1 MTGGG
6 TENVRASGIR
16 GLTQKLR
23 RGFTLMELMIVVAII
38 GILGALAVV
47 GVIQFNKSLK
57 VMELNNTAEEI
68 YIAAQNHLTA
78 ARANAVSSDMLEK
91 GSPVKLSNVVKELKD
106 ADADTDINSLYAFD
120 NSVTADAALGV
131 SQHTYETLTSIILPS
146 GAVDGTVGGD
156 GSSWI
161 IEYDPEAY
169 TVYGVFYADGK
180 ATVLGKDTGAGITAG
195 HDLKALN
202 DLVLNAGDTT
212 KITDYGDSGISV
224 GYYGGSGSQK
234 IDAVKLTGSL
244 SVRVVNEERLY
255 AVITDKVKAG
265 GSATNT
271 SIRLIVRIKGETSG
285 AIRTIGVDIDPD
297 GKIRAD
303 SNNKDAYLWSQSG
316 SDLQIVLDDITRTG
330 THFADICSNKK
341 ADSGKFVPGENI
353 TVSAYAQA
361 VDHLSNVITSSNSGK
376 TNSLFGK
383 LVKKS
388 ENGKTVEQVS
398 LANFRHLENLSAN
411 VSHVMGMTGNMAED
425 CGSKKAASLTVRDD
439 YYGTDSG
446 KYVFRA
452 QLISDLTDARTDDE
466 KKQSDS
472 GTYAHQAHFLSWSG
486 FFYNTGHEQI
496 DKKNGNVKDV
506 ITYAGADGANRSTD
520 HTSNGSFS
528 PICNIWLSEF
538 DGNDRTIEGLY
549 ISSTDTH
556 AEARGLFG
564 TILQKCDLTIK
575 NLKLK
580 NFDISAS
587 LQKFTDIAGGDYKA
601 DAAKQ
606 YICAGSLA
614 GRVVS
619 GSAGFGGTQISDG
632 HSVTVEKV
640 TVLEDRDSYCGIWS
654 PARSSTGRN
663 AGPVRNGGLIG
674 ELQTQTTDTAG
685 ASVSVDN
692 CSASVYVQS
701 SAGTLQQ
708 RSSQPNLVD
717 TDIAGGLIGHVEG
730 NGGTISIANSYAG
743 GHTSN
748 AAVSPYYSNAD
759 KQRGEEGAGRN
770 VSSYDIAGGLVGA
783 VYTDTKA
790 VVQLTSD
797 YSTASVACMSGKNQA
812 TYSDAG
818 GLIGYISNKVSN
830 VKASDCYSTGLVE
843 GDNRGGIIG
852 YAAYAQAFS
861 GNPLNFTSCRFLEG
875 VNAGKGGAEIYAV
888 NILTQH
894 DPQKINHVSSFKD
907 SVYPVNS
914 DDLEKNGGNA
924 KAVPYDS
931 VLKGTENYPFVS
943 SQDIHYGDW
952 PEVTEENQHENRLI
966 LKYNTTSP
974 FVAVRLTGLQSG
986 AHKYLVMNA
995 KADPKFKGS
1004 SQYPGSECAGPRLGV
1019 GTELSN
1025 IVSFDKDGNIAN
1037 MYTASWDDN
1046 WKNICSITWDEDTQ
1060 MYHYELMLDNVSTG
1074 FAGFASLSSH
1084 RPGSTPFYYGEYI
1097 DVRITDEITG
1107 KTDLKQDNYVKQEY
1121 VTNTLF
1127 EDIFD
1132 AAAVG
1137 QDTLKSGSVNLNS
1150 DAVKNSIKAL
1160 KHITTDDQGREH
1172 IVNIDTPVNSSGNTY
1187 AAVINSARHLENLRQ
1202 DISYV
1207 NTQTGFTVTN
1217 AVQGC
1222 DIIWDDATAG
1232 STAGNNSEYDAY
1244 VEELN
1249 KLNTDGRSNIYVS
1262 GTVRGQNNNFLPVVI
1277 DQDNGLVS
1285 YNGNNNDI
1293 YGLNLS
1299 ISQGD
1304 GTVSGLFSLIKG
1316 ADQNFD
1322 ISNLNLINTKY
1333 TYQNSN
1339 GKVQTFGTVVGESS
1353 RDLVLTAITVKQTG
1367 TALDG
1372 LQIQGQNICGGLVG
1386 ESDGSLNISGCKLDL
1401 TGQTYSVA
1409 GANNTGTGGIVGDCK
1424 KGATISNTT
1433 ITAGT
1438 IDIGQSAGEFGGLAG
1453 IVKGSLTFT
1462 SNVLQASEKISISG
1476 STDNIGGLVGEASVS
1491 SGSISDCSI
1500 SAPSI
1505 SVTGN
1510 YDVGGLIGYIPTDNA
1525 TFAVSGCS
1533 VLADKA
1539 LNVSGTYQVSGMV
1552 GSAEKT
1558 TLTLQD
1564 SKVESKSVA
1573 ISGGSGNNPSGGLV
1587 ASCGGGAITNCHIS
1601 GRDGSTDNVTVS
1613 ISSSAGSSNPVGGLV
1628 GRVSGGEFKMSGS
1641 WLGADMAT
1649 VSNSSAASVGGLIGE
1664 ISSPSITVENSYF
1677 CGAAARVMAGANKQG
1692 CVGGLIGKAVVTSNG
1707 SCSIS
1712 NDYVSGYVYGPDAQY
1727 AGGLIGCIDAGG
1739 TQQNYSSMTNCYV
1752 SGRTVNGVF
1761 PQDAEVDYDRFTMPS
1776 KQSDL
1781 LKNPVD
1787 GVIGYS
1793 AAGGLI
1799 GRHNSG
1805 YLSIAGSFTST
1816 SVAGCSNEQY
1826 GKSFVG
1832 GLAGTTSGQLK
1843 LQNSYA
1849 VSTVESRYAD
1859 MSILGSFIA
1868 KDDHPENTDVVS
1880 TCYVI
1885 SELNDPSVNA
1895 VGQGSSTDGRW
1906 SITDLSVREL
1916 STGNLERTVPSPDTT
1931 DTFTFS
1937 RDATLNSTY
1946 PHGYPY
1952 LIQTVFNG
1960 RQYFDGCWVNVE
1972 NPQIKGLTLTGSAPE
1987 TDIRLAVGKDTTL
2000 SLSVQPRWAA
2010 DKVTFKSSDTGAA
2023 EVDSSGKVTGKKAGN
2038 AVITAS
2044 VPESDL
2050 SASCNI
2056 EVVDVESIQF
2066 SDASPTVLIGK
2077 QLGLSN
2083 MVTISPE
2090 EVKDQK
2096 LTWSTSDEKV
2106 ATVDQNGTVT
2116 AVNDGTAVITAKA
2129 QDGVTGSCTVTV
2141 ETPGLTVTDSSGNTI
2156 QNYAQLSMIAG
2167 SELKLHLDTGGTVS
2181 YGTNGKVSIGQNNDL
2196 TFTTDTGGYYYLNL
2210 TSVYSD
2216 SQQFTINMNIHVLTP
2231 AADDN
2236 LDEWDFY
2243 QALTP
2248 GPSDTQDPRTWK
2260 AAARTDDYVIY
2271 VTAPYDDNGDGNTQR
2286 IFADMCIGGVYYR
2299 LIANKYYNGAS
2310 VKKYDAW
2317 TSSWVDTE
2325 FKTTNN
2331 PYGSTMR
2338 IEMEIPVSDF
2348 QGNTSLTLVPWK
2360 SFADSTDQDSIQD
2373 ATAYTES
2380 LTVPSATAES

>member
-131 SQHTYETLTSIILPS
+131 SQHTYETLTSIMLPS

-496 DKKNGNVKDV
+496 DKKNGNVEDV

-520 HTSNGSFS
+520 HTSNDSFS

-587 LQKFTDIAGGDYKA
+587 LQKFTDIAGGDYKE

-640 TVLEDRDSYCGIWS
+640 TVLEDQDSYCGIWS

-674 ELQTQTTDTAG
+674 ELQTTDTAG
-685 ASVSVDN
+685 ALSVNN

-730 NGGTISIANSYAG
+730 NGGTISIVNSYAG
-743 GHTSN
+743 GHTLK
-748 AAVSPYYSNAD
+748 ADVSPYYSTTD
-759 KQRGEEGAGRN
+759 KQRGQEGAGRN
-770 VSSYDIAGGLVGA
+770 VTAYDIAGGLVGA
-783 VYTDTKA
+783 VYTSKNAA
-790 VVQLTSD
+790 VQFTSD
-797 YSTASVACMSGKNQA
+797 YSTASVACMSGTSQA
-812 TYSDAG
+812 RYSDAG
-818 GLIGYISNKVSN
+818 GLIGYLSANVSN
-830 VKASDCYSTGLVE
+830 VSASDCYCTGLVE

-852 YAAYAQAFS
+852 YAAYAKVYS
-861 GNPLNFTSCRFLEG
+861 GNPLNFKSCRFLEG

-894 DPQKINHVSSFKD
+894 NPQTINHVSSFKD

-914 DDLEKNGGNA
+914 DALEKNGGSA

-931 VLKGTENYPFVS
+931 VLKGTEKYPFVS

-966 LKYNTTSP
+966 LKYNTASP

-995 KADPKFKGS
+995 KADPKFSG
-1004 SQYPGSECAGPRLGV
+1004 SQYPGSACPGPKLGV

-1172 IVNIDTPVNSSGNTY
+1172 IVNIDTPVKSRGNTY

-1333 TYQNSN
+1333 TYHN
-1339 GKVQTFGTVVGESS
+1339 GSGNVQTFGTVVGQSS
-1353 RDLVLTAITVKQTG
+1353 RNLVLNNITVQQVNPS
-1367 TALDG
+1367 LNG
-1372 LQIQGQNICGGLVG
+1372 LQIQGENICGGLVG
-1386 ESDGSLNISGCKLDL
+1386 RADGSLNISGCKLDL

-1409 GANNTGTGGIVGDCK
+1409 GANNTGTGGIVGDCE

-1438 IDIGQSAGEFGGLAG
+1438 IDVGQSAGEFGGLAG

-1462 SNVLQASEKISISG
+1462 NNVLQASVKISVSG
-1476 STDNIGGLVGEASVS
+1476 STNNIGGLVGEASVS
-1491 SGSISDCSI
+1491 SGNISGCSI
-1500 SAPSI
+1500 LAPSI
-1505 SVTGN
+1505 SVKGN

-1692 CVGGLIGKAVVTSNG
+1692 SVGGLIGKAVVTSNG

-1712 NDYVSGYVYGPDAQY
+1712 NDYVSGYVYGPAAQY

-1826 GKSFVG
+1826 GKSFAG

-1859 MSILGSFIA
+1859 KSILGSFIA
-1868 KDDHPENTDVVS
+1868 GDDHPENTEVDS
-1880 TCYVI
+1880 PCYVI
-1885 SELNDPSVNA
+1885 SELNDPSVKA
-1895 VGQGSSTDGRW
+1895 VGQEGSTDVRW
-1906 SITDLSVREL
+1906 SITGLSVADL
-1916 STGNLERTVPSPDTT
+1916 STGKLMRTVPSPDNT
-1931 DTFTFS
+1931 DTVF
-1937 RDATLNSTY
+1937 RDDTLKSTY
-1946 PHGYPY
+1946 SAGYPY
-1952 LIQTVFNG
+1952 LIQTGFNG

-1972 NPQIKGLTLTGSAPE
+1972 NPQIKKLTLTGSASE
-1987 TDIRLAVGKDTTL
+1987 KDIRLAVGKDTTL

-2010 DKVTFKSSDTGAA
+2010 DKVTLTPSDTGVA
-2023 EVDSSGKVTGKKAGN
+2023 EVDSSGKVTGKKAGT

-2066 SDASPTVLIGK
+2066 SDASPTMLIGK

-2181 YGTNGKVSIGQNNDL
+2181 YWTNGKVSIGQNNDL
-2196 TFTTDTGGYYYLNL
+2196 TFTTDTGEYYYLNL

-2231 AADDN
+2231 AANDN

-2260 AAARTDDYVIY
+2260 AAARTDAYVIY

-2310 VKKYDAW
+2310 VKKYDAG
-2317 TSSWVDTE
+2317 TRSWVDTG
-2325 FKTTNN
+2325 FKTTNK
-2331 PYGSTMR
+2331 PDGSTMR
-2338 IEMEIPVSDF
+2338 IEMEIPVSAF
-2348 QGNTSLTLVPWK
+2348 QENTSLTLVPWK
-2360 SFADSTDQDSIQD
+2360 SFADSTDQGSIPEDS
-2373 ATAYTES
+2373 TAYTES